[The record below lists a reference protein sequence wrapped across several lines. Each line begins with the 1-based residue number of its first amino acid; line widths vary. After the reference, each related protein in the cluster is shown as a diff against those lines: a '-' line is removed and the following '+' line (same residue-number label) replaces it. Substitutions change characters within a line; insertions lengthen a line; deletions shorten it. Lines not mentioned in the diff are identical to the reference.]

1 LTGPWLRAKLARV
14 LDGPG
19 TGAVVVDLSAVTFLG
34 STGVAVLAD
43 AHWQATERGRSLR
56 VVVDRNRPAVMRP
69 FESTGITQMLPTY
82 DTLDAAMQ

>member
-43 AHWQATERGRSLR
+43 AHWQATE
-56 VVVDRNRPAVMRP
+56 MRP